1 MTEAL
6 RQQVRERAGR
16 RCEYCHLPDWL
27 PPLEP
32 FHLEHI
38 VARQHGGE
46 TNLDNLA
53 WACHRYNHHKR
64 PNLTGVDASTRE
76 IAPLFHPR
84 RDVWTMHLMLRGSE
98 LVGLTPIG
106 RATVNQGGE
115 FIFASTTRPVCR
127 TRYEYSLAPS
137 CA

>member
-53 WACHRYNHHKR
+53 WACHRCNRHKG
-64 PNLTGVDASTRE
+64 PNLTGIDASTRE

-98 LVGLTPIG
+98 LVGLTPTG
-106 RATVNQGGE
+106 RATVALLQMNAARRLERRAELIRLGS
-115 FIFASTTRPVCR
+115 F
-127 TRYEYSLAPS
+127 
-137 CA
+137 